1 MNPIEFMLYMIFLM
15 QIVILFDP
23 PYELNN
29 NKPRNDILLICN
41 KSDTDCVIK
50 YLY

>member
-29 NKPRNDILLICN
+29 KYSNNVLLLCN
-41 KSDTDCVIK
+41 KTDTDCVIK

>member
-23 PYELNN
+23 PYEIN
-29 NKPRNDILLICN
+29 NKHSNNVLLLCN
-41 KSDTDCVIK
+41 KTDTDCVIK